1 MLCCPRCG
9 GTDIY
14 EDMGGYTGNI
24 YRCKKCGYRGA
35 FILEVSEEKGH
46 EEPGNDPHKSRG
58 KG

>member
-14 EDMGGYTGNI
+14 EEMGGYTGTI

-35 FILEVSEEKGH
+35 FILEIRDDWVPEH
-46 EEPGNDPHKSRG
+46 EREGDRERSR
-58 KG
+58 